1 MARIYSLLP
10 KMRGYD
16 IVQLINPMFFE
27 LKAERLFWFYKW
39 LRRNNKRLIL
49 GAYGMD
55 YYWVHECVTNK
66 PLRYSDFNIGD
77 ELRTDPDA
85 MKERH
90 DWLGTAKER
99 LNKMIAND
107 CDGIVTG
114 LYEYDVCYRPHFPAK
129 TMFIPYPIIPAN
141 PTIPTSPTLP
151 IKIFVGISRARSAYK
166 GTDVMLRAAQD
177 LAVRYPDR
185 VVLTV
190 AEGIAFSKYQD
201 MLASSDVLLD
211 QLYSYTPAM
220 NALLAMSK
228 GIVVVGG
235 GEPENY
241 DILRHESR
249 SVACNLGETELR
261 PIINVQP
268 SYDSVYHELE
278 QLVLHPERLP
288 QLKQQSVDY
297 ILRYHDYIKVAR
309 AYETFYTKK
318 LC

>member
-1 MARIYSLLP
+1 
-10 KMRGYD
+10 
-16 IVQLINPMFFE
+16 
-27 LKAERLFWFYKW
+27 
-39 LRRNNKRLIL
+39 
-49 GAYGMD
+49 
-55 YYWVHECVTNK
+55 
-66 PLRYSDFNIGD
+66 
-77 ELRTDPDA
+77 
-85 MKERH
+85 
-90 DWLGTAKER
+90 
-99 LNKMIAND
+99 
-107 CDGIVTG
+107 
-114 LYEYDVCYRPHFPAK
+114 
-129 TMFIPYPIIPAN
+129 
-141 PTIPTSPTLP
+141 
-151 IKIFVGISRARSAYK
+151 
-166 GTDVMLRAAQD
+166 MLRAAQD
-177 LAVRYPDR
+177 LATRYPDR

-190 AEGIAFSKYQD
+190 AEGLPFDEYQS

-241 DILRHESR
+241 DII
-249 SVACNLGETELR
+249 GETELR

-268 SYDSVYHELE
+268 SYDSVYRELE

>member
-1 MARIYSLLP
+1 
-10 KMRGYD
+10 
-16 IVQLINPMFFE
+16 
-27 LKAERLFWFYKW
+27 
-39 LRRNNKRLIL
+39 
-49 GAYGMD
+49 
-55 YYWVHECVTNK
+55 
-66 PLRYSDFNIGD
+66 
-77 ELRTDPDA
+77 
-85 MKERH
+85 
-90 DWLGTAKER
+90 
-99 LNKMIAND
+99 
-107 CDGIVTG
+107 
-114 LYEYDVCYRPHFPAK
+114 
-129 TMFIPYPIIPAN
+129 
-141 PTIPTSPTLP
+141 
-151 IKIFVGISRARSAYK
+151 
-166 GTDVMLRAAQD
+166 MLRAAQD
-177 LAVRYPDR
+177 LATRYPDR
-185 VVLTV
+185 VALTV
-190 AEGIAFSKYQD
+190 AEGLPFDEYQS

-241 DILRHESR
+241 DILRHECR
-249 SVACNLGETELR
+249 SVARNLGETELR

-268 SYDSVYHELE
+268 SYDSVYRELE

>member
-1 MARIYSLLP
+1 
-10 KMRGYD
+10 
-16 IVQLINPMFFE
+16 
-27 LKAERLFWFYKW
+27 
-39 LRRNNKRLIL
+39 
-49 GAYGMD
+49 
-55 YYWVHECVTNK
+55 
-66 PLRYSDFNIGD
+66 
-77 ELRTDPDA
+77 
-85 MKERH
+85 
-90 DWLGTAKER
+90 
-99 LNKMIAND
+99 
-107 CDGIVTG
+107 
-114 LYEYDVCYRPHFPAK
+114 
-129 TMFIPYPIIPAN
+129 
-141 PTIPTSPTLP
+141 
-151 IKIFVGISRARSAYK
+151 
-166 GTDVMLRAAQD
+166 MLRAAQD
-177 LAVRYPDR
+177 LATRYPDR

-241 DILRHESR
+241 DII
-249 SVACNLGETELR
+249 GETELR

-268 SYDSVYHELE
+268 SYDSVYRELE